1 VSPTPC
7 QVKQLVKVKAFL
19 VSLVAVLLGVAV
31 LVGGGVLTK
40 SSGTVP
46 AVRLRNPPQSPERK
60 QLREL
65 GYQGNRLFQTG
76 RYLEA
81 AEVFEKARQRASQ
94 LGDTESEIHYLN
106 NLGAC
111 RVRMFQYRPGMNAYL
126 EARELAQRLGD
137 REMATTLAF
146 NISALY
152 LEMRDL
158 NAALQ
163 AVAQGLAGLNDK
175 PTSKY
180 RPKFLVQLARL
191 RARIGDM
198 EAAVPVFYQAIEE
211 ADRHGDSAT
220 QALAW
225 NQLGYELLLRGE
237 LAAAESPLLEA
248 FRLRKMTRDKAILLS
263 YRTLSLLRLAQG
275 DLASA
280 GTLIEQAI
288 LAAPHSPPLVPIWQL
303 YYDRG
308 RIRKAQGKL
317 AQAAEDFRAALEL
330 AARWRLEVL
339 PADSVRVSLEVG
351 LHGIYSSFIEAGNLL
366 YSQTGRSELVRETF
380 QAAEENRAASL
391 RDLLAEPEDW
401 RRKLPP
407 QYDETLG
414 ELRSAEIS
422 LVSKDTPSTRDRIQR
437 LLNRLGEMEQQAGLD
452 SATPSGLPRSSPPW
466 LLLETQRIL
475 RPDEA
480 FLSFHLGEG
489 ESYLWGLTREDF
501 QLCRLPSRSR
511 IRDQVGRFV
520 RALMGGSDDA
530 QVLGKSLY
538 EELLGGLKPAAL
550 RKPNW
555 LLALDDVLFEL
566 PFPALVMGSVEGR
579 PLFLIERHAVE
590 ITPSAHML
598 ISSPQTGSQAPWRS
612 GPFIGLGDPVYNM
625 ADPRWRSGLSGAAGT
640 PGKPQLEMTRLAGSG
655 REIRACARLGSPASV
670 PPVLLEGPDASVEA
684 LRKALERRPSVLH
697 LATHIVARQRR
708 GLIALSLLPGGDAQ
722 LLSPLEIASW
732 RVKLGL
738 VVLSGCSSGQAQALP
753 GSGLMGLTRAW
764 LAAGASAVVVS
775 RWPTSDDSGEFF
787 LAFYK
792 HLRAPSQSDSFE
804 RPGRALQRAQLEM
817 LGSRT
822 WRSLPRYWAAYFLIG
837 RGRG

>member
-7 QVKQLVKVKAFL
+7 QVKRLVKVKASL
-19 VSLVAVLLGVAV
+19 VSFVAVLLGVAV
-31 LVGGGVLTK
+31 LVGGGVLTR
-40 SSGTVP
+40 SLGTVP
-46 AVRLRNPPQSPERK
+46 AARLRNPPPSPERK

-94 LGDTESEIHYLN
+94 LGDADSEIHFLN

-111 RVRMFQYRPGMNAYL
+111 RVRMFQYRQGMNAYL
-126 EARELAQRLGD
+126 QARERAQRTGD

-163 AVAQGLAGLNDK
+163 AAEQGLAGLNDEH
-175 PTSKY
+175 TSKY

-198 EAAVPVFYQAIEE
+198 ETAVPAFYQAIEE
-211 ADRHGDSAT
+211 ADRQGDSAT

-248 FRLRKMTRDKAILLS
+248 FRLRKMTRDRAILLS

-308 RIRKAQGKL
+308 RIRKAQGKV

-351 LHGIYSSFIEAGNLL
+351 LHAIYSSFIEAGNLL

-391 RDLLAEPEDW
+391 RDLLAEPADW
-401 RRKLPP
+401 RQKLPP
-407 QYDETLG
+407 QYGETLG
-414 ELRSAEIS
+414 ELRNAEIS
-422 LVSKDTPSTRDRIQR
+422 LIGKETPSTRGRIQR
-437 LLNRLGEMEQQAGLD
+437 LLNRLGEMEQQAGL
-452 SATPSGLPRSSPPW
+452 SSPAPSGFQRAAPAS
-466 LLLETQRIL
+466 LLIRTQTVL
-475 RPDEA
+475 RADEA
-480 FLSFHLGEG
+480 FLSFHLGEA
-489 ESYLWGLTREDF
+489 ESYLWGLTREGF
-501 QLCRLPSRSR
+501 QLCRLPSRGS
-511 IRDQVGRFV
+511 IRVQVGRFV
-520 RALMGGSDDA
+520 QALKGGSDDTHG
-530 QVLGKSLY
+530 VGKSLY
-538 EELLGGLKPAAL
+538 EELFGGLKTAAL
-550 RKPNW
+550 SKPNW

-579 PLFLIERHAVE
+579 PLFLIERHALE

-598 ISSPQTGSQAPWRS
+598 TSTPQSGSQAPWRS
-612 GPFIGLGDPVYNM
+612 GPFVGLGDPIYNL
-625 ADPRWRSGLSGAAGT
+625 ADPRWRGGPAGVGGASGQAH
-640 PGKPQLEMTRLAGSG
+640 LEMARLAGSG

-670 PPVLLEGPDASVEA
+670 PPVFLEGPDASLEA

-697 LATHIVARQRR
+697 LATHIIPRQKR
-708 GLIALSLLPGGDAQ
+708 GLIALSLLPGGEAQ

-732 RVKLGL
+732 RIKLGL
-738 VVLSGCSSGQAQALP
+738 VVLSGCSSGQAEALP

-764 LAAGASAVVVS
+764 LAAGASAVVAS
-775 RWPTSDDSGEFF
+775 RWPTPDDSGELF

-792 HLRAPSQSDSFE
+792 HLRPPGKSDSFA
-804 RPGRALQRAQLEM
+804 RPGLALQRAQLEM
-817 LGSRT
+817 LHSRT

-837 RGRG
+837 SGRG